1 MGIKIKKS
9 KYDNDDNSFLYLN
22 ERFGINCFV
31 GSGVE
36 EVFSEISKNG
46 IHPSYEIYLNSFDNQ
61 NKYIPLNETSYFI
74 FDFTKQRK
82 NHLELVNQIKDKA
95 LNSKISINIL
105 IKYSN
110 EAFDEYFLDMNSFL
124 IEKNIKHNVLL
135 FLTSEYQ
142 ERLVQQ
148 LISPEQIFK
157 FSKDVIY
164 KEKKS
169 LPLIDKQ
176 STLKE
181 INKKN
186 KSFIN
191 NIVVSLLL
199 LVSMASAY
207 AVGFNLQSSKIDAVF
222 DYIGYTVEE
231 SELQRGF
238 ANVKGLKD
246 NEPISYDKYIN
257 MHNYIR
263 NNYGRNN
270 NSYILSGKE
279 KPVDFKLNFSGVD
292 DFDTNSKVIGVSV
305 YSNSKKMEVINLELY
320 KNLYPDHYTKGNTQ
334 GTVYL
339 PSSIADSLINDPSNE
354 YETYDDIVEK
364 MIIEVSGEQNGK
376 SYTALWGVGNIFFDT
391 YESHFYEGLDKGYG
405 SELKEF
411 LGSYVITKSRAPF
424 SEFGSMLCFDI
435 TQSLFS
441 TKSIVKETIYEN
453 SNIDSVS
460 VDFFVKQNGVI
471 NNFYSINNVN
481 DVFSAKSL
489 NLIQILFVSLTTIT
503 LLVTILLIVHDSK
516 NKQSADESL
525 IDLKHRKTKFITSI
539 FNKYFFITIPFVLIH
554 IIAIF
559 SFNKNSI
566 RSIQSYN
573 VFGNSYSVAI
583 LIALSLFIYFTN
595 KNKINNREKDH
606 E

>member
-9 KYDNDDNSFLYLN
+9 KYNNDDNSFLYLN

-36 EVFSEISKNG
+36 EVFSEISKNA

-61 NKYIPLNETSYFI
+61 NQYIPLNETSYFI

-82 NHLELVNQIKDKA
+82 NHFELVNQIKDKV
-95 LNSKISINIL
+95 LNSKSSINIL

-124 IEKNIKHNVLL
+124 IKKNIKHNVLL

-164 KEKKS
+164 KEKKL

-176 STLKE
+176 SNLKE
-181 INKKN
+181 LDRKK
-186 KSFIN
+186 KRFIN

-207 AVGFNLQSSKIDAVF
+207 AVGFNLQSSKIDAIF

-305 YSNSKKMEVINLELY
+305 YSNSKKMEAINLELY

-339 PSSIADSLINDPSNE
+339 PSSIADSIISDPNNE

-364 MIIEVSGEQNGK
+364 MIVEVSGEQNGK

-411 LGSYVITKSRAPF
+411 LGSYVITTSRAPF

>member
-231 SELQRGF
+231 SELRRGF

-339 PSSIADSLINDPSNE
+339 PSSIADSIISDPNNE

-364 MIIEVSGEQNGK
+364 MIVEVSGEQNGK

-411 LGSYVITKSRAPF
+411 LGSYVITTSRAPF

>member
-9 KYDNDDNSFLYLN
+9 KYNNDDNSFLYLN

-36 EVFSEISKNG
+36 EVFSEISKNE
-46 IHPSYEIYLNSFDNQ
+46 IHHSYEIYLNSFDNQ
-61 NKYIPLNETSYFI
+61 TQYIPLNETSYFL

-82 NHLELVNQIKDKA
+82 NHLELVNQIKDKM

-135 FLTSEYQ
+135 FHTSEYQ

-181 INKKN
+181 TNKKN

-207 AVGFNLQSSKIDAVF
+207 AVGFNLQSSQIDAIF

-231 SELQRGF
+231 SELRRGF

-246 NEPISYDKYIN
+246 NEPISYDKYLN

-263 NNYGRNN
+263 QNYGKNN
-270 NSYILSGKE
+270 NSYILSGQE
-279 KPVDFKLNFSGVD
+279 EPLDFKLNFSGVEG
-292 DFDTNSKVIGVSV
+292 FNEKSKIIGVSV

-320 KNLYPDHYTKGNTQ
+320 KNLYPDHYKKGNTE

-339 PSSIADSLINDPSNE
+339 PSSIADSVINDPSNE

-364 MIIEVSGEQNGK
+364 MIVEVSGEQNGK

-391 YESHFYEGLDKGYG
+391 YESNFYEGLDKGYG

-411 LGSYVITKSRAPF
+411 LGSYVITTSRTPF
-424 SEFGSMLCFDI
+424 SEFGSSLCFDI

-441 TKSIVKETIYEN
+441 TKSIIKETIYKN
-453 SNIDSVS
+453 SNVDSAS
-460 VDFFVKQNGVI
+460 VDFFAKQNGVI
-471 NNFYSINNVN
+471 NNFYSIDNVNNV
-481 DVFSAKSL
+481 FSSKSL
-489 NLIQILFVSLTTIT
+489 NWLQILFISITMIT
-503 LLVTILLIVHDSK
+503 LLGSILMIIYDLK
-516 NKQSADESL
+516 NKQSADENL
-525 IDLKHRKTKFITSI
+525 TDLKLRKTKFITSI
-539 FNKYFFITIPFVLIH
+539 FNEYFFITIPFVLIH
-554 IIAIF
+554 LIAIF
-559 SFNKNSI
+559 SFNKNRI
-566 RSIQSYN
+566 RIIQFYN
-573 VFGNSYSVAI
+573 VFGNAYSVAI
-583 LIALSLFIYFTN
+583 LISLSLFIYFTN
-595 KNKINNREKDH
+595 KKKINNREK
-606 E
+606 ENE

>member
-1 MGIKIKKS
+1 MGIKIKQS
-9 KYDNDDNSFLYLN
+9 KYNNDDNSFLYLN

-31 GSGVE
+31 GSGAE
-36 EVFSEISKNG
+36 EVFSEISKNA

-61 NKYIPLNETSYFI
+61 NQYIPLNETSCFI

-82 NHLELVNQIKDKA
+82 NHFELIKQLKDKV
-95 LNSKISINIL
+95 LNSENSINIL
-105 IKYSN
+105 IRYRD
-110 EAFDEYFLDMNSFL
+110 EEFDDYFLDINSFL
-124 IEKNIKHNVLL
+124 IEKGIKHNILF

-148 LISPEQIFK
+148 LISQKQIFK
-157 FSKDVIY
+157 FSKNVTY
-164 KEKKS
+164 KEKEP

-176 STLKE
+176 SNLKE
-181 INKKN
+181 IDKKK

-191 NIVVSLLL
+191 NTIVSLLL
-199 LVSMASAY
+199 LVSMASAFV
-207 AVGFNLQSSKIDAVF
+207 VGFNLQSSKIDAIF

-246 NEPISYDKYIN
+246 DNPISYDKYLN

-263 NNYGRNN
+263 KNYGGNN
-270 NSYILSGKE
+270 NSYILSGQE
-279 KPVDFKLNFSGVD
+279 EPVDFKLNFSGVD
-292 DFDTNSKVIGVSV
+292 DFNATSKVIGVSV
-305 YSNSKKMEVINLELY
+305 YSNSKKMEFINLELY

-339 PSSIADSLINDPSNE
+339 PSSIADSIIIDPSNE

-364 MIIEVSGEQNGK
+364 MIVEVSGEQNGK
-376 SYTALWGVGNIFFDT
+376 FYTALWGVGNIFFDT
-391 YESHFYEGLDKGYG
+391 YESDFYEGLDKGYG

-411 LGSYVITKSRAPF
+411 LGSYVITTSRTLF
-424 SEFGSMLCFDI
+424 SEFGSTLCFDI

-441 TKSIVKETIYEN
+441 TKSIVKDTIYEN
-453 SNIDSVS
+453 SNIDSAS

-481 DVFSAKSL
+481 DVFSVNSL

-516 NKQSADESL
+516 NKQSTDEGL
-525 IDLKHRKTKFITSI
+525 IDLTLRKTKFVTSI
-539 FNKYFFITIPFVLIH
+539 FNEYFFITIPFVLIH
-554 IIAIF
+554 IIAVF
-559 SFNKNSI
+559 SFNKNSMKI
-566 RSIQSYN
+566 LQAYN
-573 VFGNSYSVAI
+573 VFGNAYSVAI

-595 KNKINNREKDH
+595 KKKINNREKDH